1 MCVCTENLT
10 IDILTNEISS
20 VELVRCNSWDEG
32 CPKEWQF
39 ADKICFYIELHVLTI
54 SSVPFGVLISVY
66 MPPLVW
72 NLACSSLSTFVQFS
86 NYHACVPLKFILQ
99 GFLVFPCHSL
109 QDAGE
114 ILGRKEDHFLFL
126 VCDLNA
132 DTDTLLSV
140 SIKMLSSTLPDLGTW
155 PHNQISPAVSCNHVP
170 GLSHL
175 TSDGVMN
182 PNHQQLLLW

>member
-20 VELVRCNSWDEG
+20 VELVRCSSWDEG
-32 CPKEWQF
+32 CSKERQF
-39 ADKICFYIELHVLTI
+39 ADKIYFYIELHVVTI

-66 MPPLVW
+66 MHPLVW

-86 NYHACVPLKFILQ
+86 NYHVFVPLKFILHR
-99 GFLVFPCHSL
+99 FLVFPCQSL

-132 DTDTLLSV
+132 DTLLSV
-140 SIKMLSSTLPDLGTW
+140 SIKCYLLASLTWELYFTIRYLQLSPLT
-155 PHNQISPAVSCNHVP
+155 ISQVCYI
-170 GLSHL
+170 
-175 TSDGVMN
+175 
-182 PNHQQLLLW
+182 